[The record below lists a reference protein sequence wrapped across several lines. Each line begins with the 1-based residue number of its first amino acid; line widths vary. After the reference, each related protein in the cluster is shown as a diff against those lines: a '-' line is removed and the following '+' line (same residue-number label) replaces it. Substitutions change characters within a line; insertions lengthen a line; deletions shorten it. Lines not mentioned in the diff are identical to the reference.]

1 MPGIIRRAVRR
12 LREARVADSCCPEAP
27 GKLGWRTPADPGRRT
42 RTVARGHDHGRT
54 RCTGPDSDGRL
65 AVLFDGPHHCEPS
78 FRQGRC
84 AARRPAVPDRRVRR
98 GPVCARPDARPADHP
113 VGEDRAL
120 LQETLAQHGPWR
132 SWPRPAPS
140 RSSLASREPISRST
154 ARGRRDLA
162 APDLPAEAG
171 RAGPSRQRRRPPP
184 PLDRRAGHLPA
195 GRILRSRFASHP
207 GRTAR
212 RADSP
217 VPGTQAP
224 GHTRRHRTLF

>member
-1 MPGIIRRAVRR
+1 MRSIRKCRASSAV
-12 LREARVADSCCPEAP
+12 LSGGS
-27 GKLGWRTPADPGRRT
+27 GKLRWRTPADPGCRT
-42 RTVARGHDHGRT
+42 RAVARGHEHGRT

-65 AVLFDGPHHCEPS
+65 AVLFGGPHHCEPS

-98 GPVCARPDARPADHP
+98 GPVCARPERVQQIIP

-140 RSSLASREPISRST
+140 RSSPASRELISRST
-154 ARGRRDLA
+154 ARCRRDLA

-184 PLDRRAGHLPA
+184 PLDRRAVHLPA
-195 GRILRSRFASHP
+195 GRILRSRSASHP

-217 VPGTQAP
+217 VPGMQAP

>member
-1 MPGIIRRAVRR
+1 MSTGVLGALAPTAMAA
-12 LREARVADSCCPEAP
+12 LPCC
-27 GKLGWRTPADPGRRT
+27 
-42 RTVARGHDHGRT
+42 
-54 RCTGPDSDGRL
+54 S
-65 AVLFDGPHHCEPS
+65 
-78 FRQGRC
+78 
-84 AARRPAVPDRRVRR
+84 AARTTASPASGRAAVQPGDLLYPIGVCDEVPYALGRMRVQQII
-98 GPVCARPDARPADHP
+98 P

-140 RSSLASREPISRST
+140 RSSPASREPISRST

-195 GRILRSRFASHP
+195 GRILRSRSASHP

>member
-1 MPGIIRRAVRR
+1 MITGVLGALAPTAMAALPCCSTARTTASPASGRAAVQPGDLLYPIGVCDEV
-12 LREARVADSCCPEAP
+12 LYV
-27 GKLGWRTPADPGRRT
+27 L
-42 RTVARGHDHGRT
+42 GRT
-54 RCTGPDSDGRL
+54 R
-65 AVLFDGPHHCEPS
+65 V
-78 FRQGRC
+78 QQII
-84 AARRPAVPDRRVRR
+84 
-98 GPVCARPDARPADHP
+98 P

-140 RSSLASREPISRST
+140 RPSSASREPISRST